1 MKSMFSGILL
11 AGCFFSTGFWLVVT
25 AADDDSVPAT
35 STSTESEGSS
45 DSSATRP
52 GEKEEPY
59 FVKTKT
65 QLRRQLTAIQYKV
78 TQNEET
84 EPAFKNEYWD
94 NKRKGIYRCVV
105 CGKSLFSHETK
116 FDSGT
121 GWPSFWNPLDER
133 VVGLKNDWHLV
144 YRRTEVHCSRC
155 TAHLGHVFDDG
166 PQPTGKRY
174 CMNSASLKFVPADN
188 EAQAPAASGQ

>member
-1 MKSMFSGILL
+1 MFSCVALV
-11 AGCFFSTGFWLVVT
+11 GCFFSTGFWLVAT
-25 AADDDSVPAT
+25 AADGDLAPAA

-45 DSSATRP
+45 SSSEATTS
-52 GEKEEPY
+52 GEQEEPY

-84 EPAFKNEYWD
+84 EPAFRNEYW
-94 NKRKGIYRCVV
+94 NNNRKGIYRCVV
-105 CGKSLFSHETK
+105 CGKSLFSHDTK

-121 GWPSFWNPLDER
+121 GWPSFWNPLNER
-133 VVGLKNDWHLV
+133 VVGVKNDWQLV
-144 YRRTEVHCSRC
+144 FRRTEVHCSRC
-155 TAHLGHVFDDG
+155 NAHLGHVFDDG

-174 CMNSASLKFVPADN
+174 CLNSASLKFIPADN
-188 EAQAPAASGQ
+188 ETQTPALSGQ